1 MAQSPHFCPCAPLGS
16 PGISTFAI
24 NSFTV
29 ITMFLSRIGL
39 VLLSSFSA
47 SAFAPAQSLKI
58 IPVPREIHDA
68 ADQSLANG
76 IEITCATPCDPED
89 AFAID
94 DLKTALATRN
104 ISVSA
109 SAPVHI
115 LVTRYGSPLSRSIY
129 AESVS
134 PAPATPAQPTAAFQP
149 EGYAII
155 PDSKG
160 IALTAV
166 TSAGVFYGLQTIKQ
180 LIEGDG
186 SQAVLHTATI
196 RDWPAMKYRGLSD
209 DLSRGPVP
217 TFDFQ
222 KKQIRTIAAFK
233 INIYSPYFEHT
244 MQYTS
249 LPLMAPPG
257 GTFTQAQARELVAY
271 AAKYHVTIIPE
282 QEAFGHLHY
291 LLNWEQYS
299 PIAETPHGHVF
310 APSQSEAQKLTHNM
324 FSELAAVYPGPFLH
338 LGADETVDLG
348 KGQTKADVDAQGLG
362 PVYLGYLQ
370 KIVADL
376 KPLNR
381 KLLFWGD
388 IAMHDPD
395 LVKQLPPDFKQATIA
410 VAWEYNP
417 QPRGFAKFITPFTDA
432 HMETWVAP
440 GINNWSRVYPNW
452 NNALP
457 NIQQFTLQG
466 QQLGATGQL
475 NTIWDDDGETLAD
488 NNWYGVLFGAEAA
501 WHKGEASIPAF
512 QSSYGSVFH
521 GDSTGKIDEAQK
533 EIMAAHQILHD
544 TPLKT
549 DASDLVFWVDPWSTD
564 GQHQAT
570 RLRPILSDLRLH
582 AERAI
587 TLLAQV
593 RTSNPNLRETDAID
607 ALELG
612 ARRVDLIGLKY
623 QLTDEIATSYA
634 HAFSLQTSHK
644 KEDREELSR
653 ELSDINSAN
662 GKLQDLRNNY
672 SLIRDLYETAWLKS
686 NRPYFLRN
694 NLERFD
700 LTIQLWLQR
709 IDKVRTAQR
718 QWSNSQSLPP
728 ATDLGIPNPPAGC
741 PMMNNA
747 GPCPNARSS
756 K

>member
-1 MAQSPHFCPCAPLGS
+1 MH
-16 PGISTFAI
+16 
-24 NSFTV
+24 
-29 ITMFLSRIGL
+29 LSRIGL
-39 VLLSSFSA
+39 ALL
-47 SAFAPAQSLKI
+47 AFAPSIASAQNLHL
-58 IPVPREIHDA
+58 IPVPREVRA
-68 ADQSLANG
+68 APDQSLENG
-76 IEITCATPCDPED
+76 IALTCATPCDPED

-94 DLKTALATRN
+94 DLKATLAARN
-104 ISVSA
+104 IAVTDA
-109 SAPVHI
+109 APVHI

-129 AESVS
+129 SDS
-134 PAPATPAQPTAAFQP
+134 LPQSTPTEPPPDFQP

-155 PDSKG
+155 PDKKG
-160 IALTAV
+160 IALTGV
-166 TSAGVFYGLQTIKQ
+166 TSAGVFYALQTVKQ
-180 LIEGDG
+180 LIAGNG
-186 SQAVLHTATI
+186 PQAILHTATI

-209 DLSRGPVP
+209 DLSRGPIP
-217 TFDFQ
+217 TFEFQ
-222 KKQIRTIAAFK
+222 KKQIRTLAAYK
-233 INIYSPYFEHT
+233 VNLYSPYFEHT

-271 AAKYHVTIIPE
+271 AAKFHITVIPE

-310 APSQSEAQKLTHNM
+310 APSQPEAQKLTHTM
-324 FSELAAVYPGPFLH
+324 FSELAAIYPGPFLH
-338 LGADETVDLG
+338 IGADETVDLG

-381 KLLFWGD
+381 RLLFWGD
-388 IAMHDPD
+388 IAMKDPD
-395 LVKQLPPDFKQATIA
+395 LVKQLPDDFKQATIA

-417 QPRGFAKFITPFTDA
+417 QPKGFAKFITPFTDA

-452 NNALP
+452 NNALA

-475 NTIWDDDGETLAD
+475 NTIWNDDGETIAD

-501 WHKGEASIPAF
+501 WHQGEASIPAF
-512 QSSYGSVFH
+512 QSSYGATFH
-521 GDSTGKIDEAQK
+521 GDHTGNIDQAQR
-533 EIMAAHQILHD
+533 EIMAAHQILKD
-544 TPLKT
+544 SALKT
-549 DASDLVFWVDPWSTD
+549 DGSDLVFWVDPWSPD
-564 GQHQAT
+564 GQHQAAII
-570 RLRPILSDLRLH
+570 RPIAAELRLH

-587 TLLAQV
+587 TLLADARNAAM
-593 RTSNPNLRETDAID
+593 RTASPTTQSSPNQATTNSTNSTLRETEALD

-612 ARRVDLIGLKY
+612 ARRLDLIGFKY
-623 QLTDEIATSYA
+623 QLTDEIVASYA
-634 HAFSLQTSHK
+634 HAFALQTSRK
-644 KEDREELSR
+644 KDDREEVLR
-653 ELSDINSAN
+653 ELNDINSAN

-672 SLIRDLYETAWLKS
+672 ALLRDLYEQAWLRS

-700 LTIQLWLQR
+700 LTIQLWLSR
-709 IDKVRTAQR
+709 IDKMRTAQR

-728 ATDLGIPNPPAGC
+728 ATDLGIPAPP
-741 PMMNNA
+741 
-747 GPCPNARSS
+747 